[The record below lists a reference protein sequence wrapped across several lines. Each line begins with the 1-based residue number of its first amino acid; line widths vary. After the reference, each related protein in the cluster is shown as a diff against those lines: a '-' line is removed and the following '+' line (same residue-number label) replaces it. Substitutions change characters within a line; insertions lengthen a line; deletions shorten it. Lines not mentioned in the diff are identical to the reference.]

1 VTSVPPRAGL
11 EDELRALAQAGR
23 EAARQLAGAGTE
35 AKNAALAV
43 LADRL
48 DGDRDLLLE
57 ANREDLARAEAEG
70 LSPAMVDRLRLTPE
84 RLAGIA
90 EAVRRIAALP
100 DPVGAVRG
108 TRRLPNGLEVGR
120 MRVPLGLIAVVY
132 ESRPNVTVDAAALC
146 LKSGNAVILR
156 GGKEAFA
163 SNQALARL
171 VRESLVQV
179 GLPAAA
185 ATLVPST
192 DREATRVLLRLDD
205 LVDLAVPRGG
215 EGLIRFVTEH
225 ARVPVIKHYK
235 GVCHVY
241 VDGAADLDM
250 AQGVVLDAKTN
261 RPGTCNAMET
271 LLVDEAVADVFVPR
285 IAAAFGAAG
294 VEVRGDPGA
303 LARSAG
309 LVPATEADW
318 DTEHLSFI
326 ANLRVVQGLEAAMDH
341 IARHGT
347 RHTEAIVTEDLR
359 RARRFQREVDASL
372 VLVNASTRFNDG
384 GELGLGAELGVST
397 TKLHAYGPMGLEEL
411 CAEKWVGVGEGQR
424 RGAS

>member
-1 VTSVPPRAGL
+1 MTSVPPRAGL

-90 EAVRRIAALP
+90 EAVRRIGALP

-285 IAAAFGAAG
+285 IAAALGAAG

-318 DTEHLSFI
+318 DTEHLSLI

>member
-171 VRESLVQV
+171 VRESLGQV

-318 DTEHLSFI
+318 DTEHLSLI
-326 ANLRVVQGLEAAMDH
+326 ANLRVVQGLEAALDH

>member
-1 VTSVPPRAGL
+1 MTSVPPRAGL